1 MNELIANDVK
11 MTSLDLAELTGKLHK
26 NVMADIRKESEEL
39 GEEIAQLIFQ
49 PGSYIDKNNQ
59 ERPCYEFG
67 KEGAMQLALKYDA
80 KVRYKVIKKIE
91 ELESSKIKPVENIR
105 AFEMHLIGVD
115 YTSRILRV
123 DDTSKIKM
131 LEVAHKHHG
140 VPTDHLPKYIEE
152 EVTKSLTELL
162 KEHEVGLSTA
172 KMNTKLIEF
181 GLLEIKERPSSKGK
195 TKEFKS
201 ITEKGL
207 VYGKNLISPNNAKE
221 TQPHYYPSKFKELL
235 SVLNITKEQP
245 ANSKSL

>member
-1 MNELIANDVK
+1 MNELIANGVR
-11 MTSLDLAELTGKLHK
+11 MTSLDLAELTGKEHK
-26 NVMADIRKESEEL
+26 NVMRDIRNEIEEL
-39 GEEIAQLIFQ
+39 GSEIGWLIFEQ
-49 PGSYIDKNNQ
+49 SSYMNSQNKKQ
-59 ERPCYEFG
+59 PCYEFG

-91 ELESSKIKPVENIR
+91 ELESSTPKPTENIK

-140 VPTDHLPKYIEE
+140 VPTDHLPKYIEDE
-152 EVTKSLTELL
+152 ATKSLTELL
-162 KEHEVGLSTA
+162 KEHEVKLSTA
-172 KMNTKLIEF
+172 KVNTKLIEV

-221 TQPHYYPSKFKELL
+221 TQPHYYPSKFEELL
-235 SVLNITKEQP
+235 SVLNIIKEQP
-245 ANSKSL
+245 AKQVTQ